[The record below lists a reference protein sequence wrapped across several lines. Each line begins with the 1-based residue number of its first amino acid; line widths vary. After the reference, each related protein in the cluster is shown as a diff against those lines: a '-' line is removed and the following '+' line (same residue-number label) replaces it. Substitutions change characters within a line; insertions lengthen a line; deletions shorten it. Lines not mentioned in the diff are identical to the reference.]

1 MKIDG
6 RLLRRRRMELGLTSR
21 EVANTS
27 RVSSATIKRLE
38 ETGDAGVL
46 AVSTLVAVLDA
57 LSLTLFEVI
66 DTPETP
72 TCEPTL
78 IEAVGGYLAGQKRG
92 VPLVELAQVTSALL
106 PDVEDV
112 VTVLEEKLREVGM
125 CLKRS
130 STGLS
135 IVPIVQPEI
144 VATTASARARY
155 LANLNTGDLS
165 LLYRI
170 YSTET
175 PLNGVAQSAN
185 LTMSLQKL
193 EGAGLV
199 EIPTN
204 EAIRLTERAVRALN

>member
-57 LSLTLFEVI
+57 LSLTLFEAI

-199 EIPTN
+199 EMPTN

>member
-21 EVANTS
+21 EVANNS
-27 RVSSATIKRLE
+27 RTSSATIRRLE

-57 LSLTLFEVI
+57 LSLTLLEAI

-72 TCEPTL
+72 KCEPTL
-78 IEAVGGYLAGQKRG
+78 IAAVGGYLAGQKRG
-92 VPLVELAQVTSALL
+92 VPLLELAQVTSALL
-106 PDVEDV
+106 PDVEDA
-112 VTVLEEKLREVGM
+112 VTILEEKLREVGM
-125 CLKRS
+125 CIKRS

-144 VATTASARARY
+144 AATTASARARY
-155 LANLNTGDLS
+155 LAKLNAGDLS

-175 PLNGVAQSAN
+175 ALNGVAQSAN

-199 EIPTN
+199 EMPTN
-204 EAIRLTERAVRALN
+204 EAIRLTERAVRALS